1 MIKLDDFIKMGYSIK
16 SEGKFPE
23 IRILY
28 ENDEDY
34 EKIQKMAVEI
44 NDYNKINEALKGF
57 PRRYFLRYVSCAC
70 GKVTGATVNYD
81 DPNAR
86 IAVLE
91 KGKSTIIVTR
101 DITTGRVY
109 EVRDSVR
116 TFSNGFDFD
125 ILCDS
130 NTDFGKTI
138 ERIREHREKRRRD
151 IINHYNQEIKNL
163 KRDYRELLSSI
174 KEQIKDLGEAER

>member
-16 SEGKFPE
+16 SEGNHPE
-23 IRILY
+23 IRVLH

-34 EKIQKMAVEI
+34 EKIQKMAVEL
-44 NDYNKINEALKGF
+44 NDYSKINEALKEF
-57 PRRYFLRYVSCAC
+57 PRRYFLRFVSCAC
-70 GKVTGATVNYD
+70 NKVVGATVNYD

-86 IAVLE
+86 TAVLE
-91 KGKSTIIVTR
+91 KGESMIIITR
-101 DITTGRVY
+101 DVMTGRVY

-116 TFSNGFDFD
+116 CFGTGWDFSM
-125 ILCDS
+125 LCDS
-130 NTDFGKTI
+130 NTDLGKTV

-163 KRDYRELLSSI
+163 KRDYREMLSSI
-174 KEQIKDLGEAER
+174 KEQIKDLGEAEK

>member
-16 SEGKFPE
+16 SEGNCPE

-34 EKIQKMAVEI
+34 EKIQKMAAET
-44 NDYNKINEALKGF
+44 NDYSKINEALKEF
-57 PRRYFLRYVSCAC
+57 PRRYFLRFVTCA
-70 GKVTGATVNYD
+70 GDKVVGAAVNYD

-86 IAVLE
+86 LAVLE
-91 KGKSTIIVTR
+91 KGESKIIVTR
-101 DITTGRVY
+101 DVVTGRVY

-116 TFSNGFDFD
+116 TFSSGFDFT

-130 NTDFGKTI
+130 KTDFKKTI

-163 KRDYRELLSSI
+163 KRDYREYLSDI
-174 KEQIKDLGEAER
+174 KEQIKDLGEIEE